1 MAAGLGAE
9 SVAAKFR
16 AGDGLEGYLGRWLL
30 LEAADTAT
38 EDRLAK
44 KHGILLLRAIVGEPL
59 HMEDIKSSW
68 FPGGK
73 KGSNT
78 NKQLLSGG
86 LLVGGVKVFKADR
99 TQCFGC
105 KAKYVAFGSK
115 PDAPVKEAYS
125 IGSTASGGSCGS
137 GASGAARGSPP
148 PTSSSSSSPAPMKQK
163 RNSVSSLSSDPAF
176 HYYDDADSSG
186 DEMGEVRGSS
196 KQRVT
201 RSEAKGSGEGGG
213 VGLWR
218 PRLVQ
223 RHWARLT
230 AAPRI
235 FFSARGGVAGHEQR
249 GVEQHDSP
257 RGQLQVGAVGGQLR
271 PSGAA
276 DPPL

>member
-73 KGSNT
+73 KGSST

-148 PTSSSSSSPAPMKQK
+148 PTSSSSSSPA
-163 RNSVSSLSSDPAF
+163 
-176 HYYDDADSSG
+176 
-186 DEMGEVRGSS
+186 
-196 KQRVT
+196 
-201 RSEAKGSGEGGG
+201 
-213 VGLWR
+213 
-218 PRLVQ
+218 
-223 RHWARLT
+223 
-230 AAPRI
+230 AAPQQRRRRGTPCRLCRPTQPSTTTTTRI
-235 FFSARGGVAGHEQR
+235 LPATRWGR
-249 GVEQHDSP
+249 
-257 RGQLQVGAVGGQLR
+257 
-271 PSGAA
+271 
-276 DPPL
+276 